1 MLFRSERLVGLFFF
15 IGSILILIITFYP
28 ETNTFKADDDLKE
41 DKNSSSN
48 VNVNSNN
55 NLPDNFKNFSISD
68 FDLFVYRAHVLSSKE
83 NSEAIV
89 NKVNNGGLPAFFEV
103 FEDNDKLFAVY
114 VGPFVSESDIVNNMD
129 TIKRLSESQN
139 GEILR
144 WKLSD

>member
-1 MLFRSERLVGLFFF
+1 MTIERLVGLFFF
-15 IGSILILIITFYP
+15 IGSILVLIITFYP
-28 ETNTFKADDDLKE
+28 ETNTFIADDDLTE
-41 DKNSSSN
+41 DNNSSSN
-48 VNVNSNN
+48 INVKSNN

-89 NKVNNGGLPAFFEV
+89 NKVKNGGLPAFFEV
-103 FEDNDKLFAVY
+103 FEKNDKLFAVY

-129 TIKRLSESQN
+129 AIKRLSESQN

>member
-1 MLFRSERLVGLFFF
+1 MTFERLVGLFFF
-15 IGSILILIITFYP
+15 IGSILILVITFYP
-28 ETNTFKADDDLKE
+28 ETNSYIVDDDITE

-48 VNVNSNN
+48 IKINSNN
-55 NLPDNFKNFSISD
+55 KLPNNFKNFSISD
-68 FDLFVYRAHVLSSKE
+68 FDLFVYRAHVLSSQE
-83 NSEAIV
+83 NSESIV
-89 NKVNNGGLPAFFEV
+89 YKVNNGGLPAFFEV
-103 FEDNDKLFAVY
+103 FEENDKLFAVY

>member
-1 MLFRSERLVGLFFF
+1 MTFERLVGLFFF
-15 IGSILILIITFYP
+15 IGSILILVITFYP
-28 ETNTFKADDDLKE
+28 ETNSYIVDDDITE

-48 VNVNSNN
+48 IKINSNN
-55 NLPDNFKNFSISD
+55 KLPNNFKNFSISD
-68 FDLFVYRAHVLSSKE
+68 FDLFVYRAHVLSSKK

-89 NKVNNGGLPAFFEV
+89 STVNDGGLPAFFEV
-103 FEDNDKLFAVY
+103 FEENDKLFAVY
-114 VGPFVSESDIVNNMD
+114 VGPFLSESDIVNNMD

>member
-1 MLFRSERLVGLFFF
+1 MTFERLVGLFFF
-15 IGSILILIITFYP
+15 ICSILILVIAFYP
-28 ETNTFKADDDLKE
+28 ETNTFIADDDLTE
-41 DKNSSSN
+41 DKNSSLNKNIS
-48 VNVNSNN
+48 SNN
-55 NLPDNFKNFSISD
+55 NRPENFKNFSISD

-83 NSEAIV
+83 NSEVIV

-103 FEDNDKLFAVY
+103 FKENDKLFAVY

>member
-1 MLFRSERLVGLFFF
+1 MTIERLVGLFFF
-15 IGSILILIITFYP
+15 IGSILILVITFFP
-28 ETNTFKADDDLKE
+28 KTNTFIADDYLTE

-48 VNVNSNN
+48 ININSDN
-55 NLPDNFKNFSISD
+55 NLPDNFKNFSLSD

-89 NKVNNGGLPAFFEV
+89 NMVNDGGLPAFFEA
-103 FEDNDKLFAVY
+103 FEENNKLFAVY
-114 VGPFVSESDIVNNMD
+114 VGPFISESDIVNNMD

>member
-1 MLFRSERLVGLFFF
+1 MTIERLVGLFFF
-15 IGSILILIITFYP
+15 IGSILILVITFYP
-28 ETNTFKADDDLKE
+28 ETNSFIANDDLKD
-41 DKNSSSN
+41 DKNASSN
-48 VNVNSNN
+48 ININSNE

-89 NKVNNGGLPAFFEV
+89 NMVNDGGLPAFFEA
-103 FEDNDKLFAVY
+103 FEENNKLFAVY
-114 VGPFVSESDIVNNMD
+114 VGPFISESDIVNNMD

>member
-1 MLFRSERLVGLFFF
+1 MTIERLVGLFFF
-15 IGSILILIITFYP
+15 IGSILILVITFYP
-28 ETNTFKADDDLKE
+28 ETNTFTANDDLVE
-41 DKNSSSN
+41 DKNSLSN
-48 VNVNSNN
+48 ININSNN
-55 NLPDNFKNFSISD
+55 NSPDNFKNFSISD
-68 FDLFVYRAHVLSSKE
+68 FDLFVYRVHVLSSKE
-83 NSEAIV
+83 NSESIV
-89 NKVNNGGLPAFFEV
+89 SKVNNGGLPAFFEV

>member
-1 MLFRSERLVGLFFF
+1 MTFERLVGLFFF
-15 IGSILILIITFYP
+15 IGSILILVITFYP
-28 ETNTFKADDDLKE
+28 ETNSYIVDDDITE

-48 VNVNSNN
+48 IKINSNN
-55 NLPDNFKNFSISD
+55 KLPNNFKNFSISD

-83 NSEAIV
+83 NSASIV
-89 NKVNNGGLPAFFEV
+89 NKINNGGLPAFFEV
-103 FEDNDKLFAVY
+103 FEKNDKLFAVY

>member
-1 MLFRSERLVGLFFF
+1 MTFERLVGLFFF
-15 IGSILILIITFYP
+15 IGSILILVITFYP
-28 ETNTFKADDDLKE
+28 ETNSFIANADLKD
-41 DKNSSSN
+41 DKNASSN
-48 VNVNSNN
+48 ININSND

-68 FDLFVYRAHVLSSKE
+68 FDLFVYRAHVLSSKK

-89 NKVNNGGLPAFFEV
+89 STVNDGGLPAFFEV
-103 FEDNDKLFAVY
+103 FEENDKLFAVY
-114 VGPFVSESDIVNNMD
+114 VGPFLSESDIVNNMD

>member
-1 MLFRSERLVGLFFF
+1 MTFERLVGLFFF
-15 IGSILILIITFYP
+15 VGSILILVITFYP
-28 ETNTFKADDDLKE
+28 ETNSFIADDDLTE

-48 VNVNSNN
+48 TNINNN

-83 NSEAIV
+83 NSEVIV

-103 FEDNDKLFAVY
+103 FKENDKLFAVY

>member
-1 MLFRSERLVGLFFF
+1 MTFERLVGLFFF
-15 IGSILILIITFYP
+15 IGSIMILVITFYP
-28 ETNTFKADDDLKE
+28 ETNTFIADDDLTE

-48 VNVNSNN
+48 INVNGDN

-89 NKVNNGGLPAFFEV
+89 NMVNDGGLPAFFEA
-103 FEDNDKLFAVY
+103 FEENNKLFAVY

>member
-1 MLFRSERLVGLFFF
+1 MTFERLVGLFFF
-15 IGSILILIITFYP
+15 ICSILILVITFYP
-28 ETNTFKADDDLKE
+28 ETNTFIADYDLTE

-48 VNVNSNN
+48 IIINGDN
-55 NLPDNFKNFSISD
+55 NLPENFKNFSISD

-83 NSEAIV
+83 NSEEIV
-89 NKVNNGGLPAFFEV
+89 SKVNNGGLPAFFEV
-103 FEDNDKLFAVY
+103 FEENDKLFAVY

>member
-1 MLFRSERLVGLFFF
+1 MTFERLVGLFFF
-15 IGSILILIITFYP
+15 IGSILILVITFYP
-28 ETNTFKADDDLKE
+28 ETNTFIADYDLTE

-48 VNVNSNN
+48 IIINGDN
-55 NLPDNFKNFSISD
+55 NLPENFKNFSISD

-89 NKVNNGGLPAFFEV
+89 NMVNDGGLPAFFEA
-103 FEDNDKLFAVY
+103 FEENNKLFAVY
-114 VGPFVSESDIVNNMD
+114 VGPFISENDIVNNMD

>member
-1 MLFRSERLVGLFFF
+1 MTFERLVGLFFF
-15 IGSILILIITFYP
+15 VGSILILVITFYP
-28 ETNTFKADDDLKE
+28 ETNSFIADDDLTE
-41 DKNSSSN
+41 DKNSSLNKNIS
-48 VNVNSNN
+48 SNN
-55 NLPDNFKNFSISD
+55 NRPENFKNFSISD

-83 NSEAIV
+83 NSEVIV

-103 FEDNDKLFAVY
+103 FKENDKLFAVY

>member
-1 MLFRSERLVGLFFF
+1 MTFERLVGLFFF
-15 IGSILILIITFYP
+15 IGSILILVIIFYP
-28 ETNTFKADDDLKE
+28 ETNTFIADYDLKE

-48 VNVNSNN
+48 ININGDN
-55 NLPDNFKNFSISD
+55 NLPENFKNFSISD

-83 NSEAIV
+83 NSEEIV
-89 NKVNNGGLPAFFEV
+89 SKVNNGGLPAFFEV
-103 FEDNDKLFAVY
+103 FEENDKLFAVY

>member
-1 MLFRSERLVGLFFF
+1 MTFERLVGLFFF
-15 IGSILILIITFYP
+15 IGSIMILVITFYP
-28 ETNTFKADDDLKE
+28 ETNLFIANDDLTE
-41 DKNSSSN
+41 DKNSLSN
-48 VNVNSNN
+48 ININSDD

-89 NKVNNGGLPAFFEV
+89 NTVNDGGLPAFFEV
-103 FEDNDKLFAVY
+103 LEKNDKLFAVY

>member
-1 MLFRSERLVGLFFF
+1 MTFERLVGLFFF
-15 IGSILILIITFYP
+15 IGSILVLIITFYP
-28 ETNTFKADDDLKE
+28 ESNTFIADDDLTE

-48 VNVNSNN
+48 TNINNN

>member
-1 MLFRSERLVGLFFF
+1 MTFERLVGLFFF
-15 IGSILILIITFYP
+15 IGSILILVITFYP
-28 ETNTFKADDDLKE
+28 ETNTFIADYDLTE

-48 VNVNSNN
+48 IIINGNN
-55 NLPDNFKNFSISD
+55 NLPENFKNFSISD

-83 NSEAIV
+83 NSEEIV
-89 NKVNNGGLPAFFEV
+89 SKVNNGGLPAFFEV
-103 FEDNDKLFAVY
+103 FEENDKLFAVY

>member
-1 MLFRSERLVGLFFF
+1 MTIERLVGLFFF
-15 IGSILILIITFYP
+15 IGSILILVITFYP
-28 ETNTFKADDDLKE
+28 ETNTFIADDDFTE
-41 DKNSSSN
+41 DKNTSSN
-48 VNVNSNN
+48 TNVNSNN

-103 FEDNDKLFAVY
+103 FEENDKLFAVY

-129 TIKRLSESQN
+129 AIKRLSESQN

>member
-1 MLFRSERLVGLFFF
+1 MTFERLVGLFFF
-15 IGSILILIITFYP
+15 ICSILILVIAFYP
-28 ETNTFKADDDLKE
+28 ETNMFIADDDLTE

-48 VNVNSNN
+48 TNINNN

-103 FEDNDKLFAVY
+103 FEKNNKLFAVY

>member
-1 MLFRSERLVGLFFF
+1 MTIERLVGLFFF
-15 IGSILILIITFYP
+15 IGSIMILVITFYP
-28 ETNTFKADDDLKE
+28 ETNTFIADDDLTE

-48 VNVNSNN
+48 INVNSN

-89 NKVNNGGLPAFFEV
+89 YKVNNGGLPAFFEV
-103 FEDNDKLFAVY
+103 FEKNDKLFAVY

>member
-1 MLFRSERLVGLFFF
+1 MTFERLVGLFFF
-15 IGSILILIITFYP
+15 IGSILILVITFYP
-28 ETNTFKADDDLKE
+28 ETNTFIADYDLTE

-48 VNVNSNN
+48 IIINGDN
-55 NLPDNFKNFSISD
+55 NLPENFKNFSISD

-83 NSEAIV
+83 NSEKIV
-89 NKVNNGGLPAFFEV
+89 SKVNNGGLPAFFEV
-103 FEDNDKLFAVY
+103 FEENDKLFAVY

>member
-1 MLFRSERLVGLFFF
+1 MTFERLVGLFFF
-15 IGSILILIITFYP
+15 IGSILILVITFYP
-28 ETNTFKADDDLKE
+28 ETNSYIVDDDTTE

-48 VNVNSNN
+48 IKINSNN
-55 NLPDNFKNFSISD
+55 KLPNNFKNFSISD

-83 NSEAIV
+83 NSESIV
-89 NKVNNGGLPAFFEV
+89 NEVNNGGLPAFFEV
-103 FEDNDKLFAVY
+103 FEENDKLFAVY

>member
-1 MLFRSERLVGLFFF
+1 MTIERLVGLFFF

-28 ETNTFKADDDLKE
+28 ETNTFIADDDLTV

-48 VNVNSNN
+48 ININTNN
-55 NLPDNFKNFSISD
+55 DLPENFKNFSISD

-89 NKVNNGGLPAFFEV
+89 YKVNNGGLPAFFEV
-103 FEDNDKLFAVY
+103 FEENDKLFAVY

>member
-1 MLFRSERLVGLFFF
+1 MTFERLVGLFFF
-15 IGSILILIITFYP
+15 IGSILILVITFYP
-28 ETNTFKADDDLKE
+28 ETNSYIVDDDITE

-48 VNVNSNN
+48 IKINSNN
-55 NLPDNFKNFSISD
+55 KLPNNFKNFSISD

-83 NSEAIV
+83 NSESIV

-103 FEDNDKLFAVY
+103 FEENDKLFAVY

>member
-1 MLFRSERLVGLFFF
+1 MTIQRLVGIFFF
-15 IGSILILIITFYP
+15 IGSILIIVIIFYP
-28 ETNTFKADDDLKE
+28 ETNTFIANDDLTK

-48 VNVNSNN
+48 INVKSNN

-68 FDLFVYRAHVLSSKE
+68 FDLFVYRVHILSSKE
-83 NSEAIV
+83 NSESIV
-89 NKVNNGGLPAFFEV
+89 SKVNNGGLPAFFEV

>member
-1 MLFRSERLVGLFFF
+1 MTFERLVGLFFF
-15 IGSILILIITFYP
+15 IGSVLILVITFYP
-28 ETNTFKADDDLKE
+28 ETNSFIANDDLKD
-41 DKNSSSN
+41 DKNASSN
-48 VNVNSNN
+48 ININSND

-68 FDLFVYRAHVLSSKE
+68 FDLFVYRAHVLSSKK

-89 NKVNNGGLPAFFEV
+89 STINDGGLPAFFEV
-103 FEDNDKLFAVY
+103 FEENDKLFAVY
-114 VGPFVSESDIVNNMD
+114 VGPFLSESDIVNNMD

>member
-1 MLFRSERLVGLFFF
+1 MTFERLVGLFFF
-15 IGSILILIITFYP
+15 VGSILILVITFYP
-28 ETNTFKADDDLKE
+28 ETNSIIANDDLTD

-48 VNVNSNN
+48 ININSND

-68 FDLFVYRAHVLSSKE
+68 FDLFVYRAHVLSSKK

-89 NKVNNGGLPAFFEV
+89 STVNDGGLPAFFEV
-103 FEDNDKLFAVY
+103 FEENDKLFAVY
-114 VGPFVSESDIVNNMD
+114 VGPFLSESDIVNNMD

>member
-1 MLFRSERLVGLFFF
+1 MTIERLVGLFFF

-28 ETNTFKADDDLKE
+28 ETNTFLADDDLTV

-48 VNVNSNN
+48 ININTNN
-55 NLPDNFKNFSISD
+55 DLPENFKNFSKSD

-89 NKVNNGGLPAFFEV
+89 YKVNNGGLPAFFEV
-103 FEDNDKLFAVY
+103 FEKNDKLFAVY

>member
-1 MLFRSERLVGLFFF
+1 MTFERLVGLFFF
-15 IGSILILIITFYP
+15 IGSILILVITFYP
-28 ETNTFKADDDLKE
+28 ETNTFIADDDLTE

-48 VNVNSNN
+48 INVNSNN

-89 NKVNNGGLPAFFEV
+89 NRVNNGGLPAFFEV
-103 FEDNDKLFAVY
+103 FEENDKLFAVY

>member
-1 MLFRSERLVGLFFF
+1 MTFERLVGLFFF

-28 ETNTFKADDDLKE
+28 ETNTFIADDDLTE

-48 VNVNSNN
+48 INVSNN
-55 NLPDNFKNFSISD
+55 TLPDNFKNFSISD

-103 FEDNDKLFAVY
+103 FEKNDKLFAVY

>member
-1 MLFRSERLVGLFFF
+1 MTSERLVGLFFF
-15 IGSILILIITFYP
+15 IGSILILVIIFYP
-28 ETNTFKADDDLKE
+28 ETNTFIADYDLKE

-48 VNVNSNN
+48 ININGDN
-55 NLPDNFKNFSISD
+55 NLPENFKNFSISD

-83 NSEAIV
+83 NSEKIV
-89 NKVNNGGLPAFFEV
+89 SKVNNGGLPAFFEA
-103 FEDNDKLFAVY
+103 FEENDKLFAVY

-139 GEILR
+139 GEVLR

>member
-1 MLFRSERLVGLFFF
+1 MTIERLVGLFFF
-15 IGSILILIITFYP
+15 ICSILILVIAFYP
-28 ETNTFKADDDLKE
+28 ETNMFIADDDLTE

-48 VNVNSNN
+48 TNINNN

-83 NSEAIV
+83 NSESIV
-89 NKVNNGGLPAFFEV
+89 NKINNGGLPAFFEV
-103 FEDNDKLFAVY
+103 FEENDKLFSVY

>member
-1 MLFRSERLVGLFFF
+1 MTFERLVGLFFF
-15 IGSILILIITFYP
+15 VGSILILVITFYP
-28 ETNTFKADDDLKE
+28 ETNSFIADDDLTE
-41 DKNSSSN
+41 DKNSSLN
-48 VNVNSNN
+48 KNINSNN
-55 NLPDNFKNFSISD
+55 NRPENFKNFSISD

-83 NSEAIV
+83 NSEVIV

-103 FEDNDKLFAVY
+103 FKENDKLFAVY
-114 VGPFVSESDIVNNMD
+114 VGPFVSESDIVNNME